1 MIILGCCCS
10 LGFQIGETMIRGV
23 KGSGVKITARSF
35 KFDGDKLK
43 YKLNYQGKGKAPDK
57 RFDKNCEGLCIFI
70 WPSGTIVFYAYK
82 WVEMYNHKKGKL
94 EKNCKYKRMFK
105 FQDIKGYKYR
115 DAKDKLKE
123 ALEELNSPVAKDDSE
138 LLLKD
143 LSKRFLKEGMQGA
156 RLDDPDLMY
165 KAGTKARYTQYIKS
179 FLLLKHENRERIKS
193 LTKTIIYKNKTSN
206 RPIGDYLCSEIKL
219 WHIEVLRKRL
229 EDTPPTAEA
238 VVQMVSIIFKWAIS
252 NNILKGE
259 NPCKLFAWKT
269 SEPFKAKL
277 LDDDTEKLKKYVAGK
292 AFDYQ
297 PHFLSCV
304 GLHLFLGQRSLDI
317 FGLRWEAPL
326 SEEEKIAC
334 SGWLLD
340 GWETVDKPKLYLW
353 DMKNRKGA
361 KIHIDQDSLAILKRL
376 KEANLRDKN
385 SWALKS
391 CYIFPQIRNPIK
403 HVTYSSYQ
411 KPLAKLNKIL
421 GFEKLEGDNIPR
433 IKGKRKIFTMK
444 IARKTFATEVS
455 RNKGGVE
462 LASRKLNHSS
472 SAVTRKNYI
481 VPDDAE
487 MEIENLYEKSLPND
501 DLLIVRKD
509 KKSPWFDKKLIEK
522 KE

>member
-1 MIILGCCCS
+1 MIILGCSCS
-10 LGFQIGETMIRGV
+10 FGFQIGETMIRGI

-277 LDDDTEKLKKYVAGK
+277 LDDDTAKLKKYVAGK

-376 KEANLRDKN
+376 KEATLFKIGEQAKKDRKWGTCTKIEELRGKLGGLYIERLQTMNINKELTEDQLNDNLR
-385 SWALKS
+385 KS
-391 CYIFPQIRNPIK
+391 FPTK
-403 HVTYSSYQ
+403 
-411 KPLAKLNKIL
+411 KDW
-421 GFEKLEGDNIPR
+421 LEGQLATMEDLYPDDDTTINLVKL
-433 IKGKRKIFTMK
+433 IKEINKK
-444 IARKTFATEVS
+444 IAEEEK
-455 RNKGGVE
+455 KGG
-462 LASRKLNHSS
+462 K
-472 SAVTRKNYI
+472 
-481 VPDDAE
+481 
-487 MEIENLYEKSLPND
+487 
-501 DLLIVRKD
+501 
-509 KKSPWFDKKLIEK
+509 
-522 KE
+522 